1 MGQNTAELLA
11 ETVQDKDTLTL
22 ALQAHL
28 HMNHYPPVN
37 LVFVPTAIEAINYAD
52 NNDWQIQIE
61 MPNGIVKTA
70 LSIVEDLHLEAFLIK
85 EEY

>member
-1 MGQNTAELLA
+1 MGNTTAKILA
-11 ETVQDKDTLTL
+11 DTVQDKDTLSL

-37 LVFVPTAIEAINYAD
+37 LVFVPTAIEAINYA
-52 NNDWQIQIE
+52 NNDDWQIRIE

-70 LSIVEDLHLEAFLIK
+70 LSIVEDLHLEAFLLQD
-85 EEY
+85 EY

>member
-1 MGQNTAELLA
+1 MGYTTSEILA
-11 ETVQDKDTLTL
+11 DTVRDKDTLDL

-28 HMNHYPPVN
+28 QMNHYPPVN
-37 LVFVPTAIEAINYAD
+37 LVFVPTAIEAINYA
-52 NNDWQIQIE
+52 NNDDWQIRIE

-70 LSIVEDLHLEAFLIK
+70 LSIVEDLHLEAFLLQ